1 MTTLRSSSRD
11 LWRAVLGELELQLP
25 RPAFETWLKK
35 TEGVSHDEHQFVVA
49 VPTAFA
55 VTWLERRMYQAI
67 HKAVAKVAQRPLDVQ
82 FRVDIG
88 PSSESGP
95 GDSPDVSPGLEPGP
109 SKSPELAQR
118 QGLTRTPFNSRY
130 TFNTFVV
137 GECNRLAYSAAQ
149 AVAEA
154 PGEAYNPLFLYSGV
168 GLGKT
173 HLLHAIGHICASRGQ
188 SVLYVTSEQFTNHF
202 VSAIRNRTTEDFR
215 SHYRGVQVL
224 LMDDVQ
230 FLSGKEQTH
239 EGFFHTFNDLHTSGR
254 QVVITSD
261 RPPSALALLQDR
273 MRSRFEW
280 GLIADIEPP
289 GLETRMAILASKAA
303 QLKISIDDGIIELIA
318 KRVQK
323 NVRDLEGSLNRI
335 AAYLQLMNVDITY
348 ESTSRILDSVVSD
361 SARHNIEPENIIEK
375 VAGYYQFDTDALVGR
390 RRTKKISMAR
400 QVAMYLLIYELEMSP
415 TQVGRLLGGRDH
427 ATVIHGA
434 GKINGEISEDRQ
446 LRQDVLAIKEA
457 IFS

>member
-1 MTTLRSSSRD
+1 M
-11 LWRAVLGELELQLP
+11 GELELQLP
-25 RPAFETWLKK
+25 RPTFETWLKK

-67 HKAVAKVAQRPLDVQ
+67 HKAVEKVAQRPLDVQ
-82 FRVDIG
+82 FRVDID
-88 PSSESGP
+88 PTNQSDPAESP
-95 GDSPDVSPGLEPGP
+95 VPEPGP
-109 SKSPELAQR
+109 AASLEAAQR
-118 QGLTRTPFNSRY
+118 QGLTRPSFNSRY
-130 TFNTFVV
+130 TFDTFVV
-137 GECNRLAYSAAQ
+137 GECNQLAYSAAQ

-303 QLKISIDDGIIELIA
+303 QLKIGIDDGIIELIA

-323 NVRDLEGSLNRI
+323 NVRELEGSLNRI
-335 AAYLQLMNVDITY
+335 VAYLQLMNVDITY
-348 ESTSRILDSVVSD
+348 ESTSRILDAVVSD
-361 SARHNIEPENIIEK
+361 SARPNIEPESIIEN
-375 VAGYYQFDTDALVGR
+375 VASHYKFDTEVLVGR
-390 RRTKKISMAR
+390 RRTKKISLAR

-415 TQVGRLLGGRDH
+415 TQVGRMLGGRDH

-446 LRQDVLAIKEA
+446 LRQDVLAIKED